1 MLTTKDIDTDWI
13 QSLRPGHEVA
23 YAEYRSISPQFAFS
37 RVSKVSPEG
46 NIITLESG
54 LKFNKN
60 GFERTTRTYSK
71 KYLAHPEIV
80 REYQK
85 QKEAEY
91 QLTMK
96 TREVRTRVVNK
107 IGTLELEQ
115 LEKVQVF
122 LENL

>member
-1 MLTTKDIDTDWI
+1 MIDTKWI
-13 QSLRPGHEVA
+13 QSLKEGDEVA
-23 YAEYRSISPQFAFS
+23 YAEYRSAFPQFAFS
-37 RVSKVSPEG
+37 KVARVSAGGSM
-46 NIITLESG
+46 ITLESG
-54 LKFNKN
+54 LKFTQK

-71 KYLAHPEIV
+71 KYLAHPDKA
-80 REYQK
+80 REYK
-85 QKEAEY
+85 QEKEAEY